1 MIDFGRITR
10 TFACRIVVHLC
21 MTTHPSLFRYP
32 INFFAIFAAPRRDVS
47 PTSTPTG
54 RKKRKKKPSRTIV
67 PGSLE
72 DAHAL
77 CDRCASEPLIIRRVD
92 SRQERDVDTKGLV
105 CLALRFANGLAQ
117 RIGVG
122 LGQRRED
129 TYVSVWAP

>member
-1 MIDFGRITR
+1 MSDSRAFVYDNAPLALQISNQL
-10 TFACRIVVHLC
+10 LC
-21 MTTHPSLFRYP
+21 YS
-32 INFFAIFAAPRRDVS
+32 RRPDGTSV

-54 RKKRKKKPSRTIV
+54 GKKRKKPSRTIV

>member
-1 MIDFGRITR
+1 
-10 TFACRIVVHLC
+10 

-32 INFFAIFAAPRRDVS
+32 INFFAIRGAQAGHQSHFDAD
-47 PTSTPTG
+47 G
-54 RKKRKKKPSRTIV
+54 RKEKKKKPSRTIV

-77 CDRCASEPLIIRRVD
+77 CDCCASEPLIIRRVD
-92 SRQERDVDTKGLV
+92 SRQERNVDTKGLV

-117 RIGVG
+117 RIGIG